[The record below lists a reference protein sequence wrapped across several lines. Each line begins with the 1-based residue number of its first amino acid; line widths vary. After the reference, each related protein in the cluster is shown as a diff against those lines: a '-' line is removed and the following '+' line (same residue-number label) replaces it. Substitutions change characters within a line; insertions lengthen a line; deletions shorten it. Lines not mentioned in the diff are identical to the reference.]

1 MALKYSLKIKD
12 IKWDDLKAYF
22 DTYFFGL
29 FKSILPKKK
38 IKNLDDLRP
47 YIQKQSAWVSQV
59 TLYGYLKTRMGT
71 RYVLMFNDEKFL
83 ASINL
88 AKWNIYSI
96 ALQDLTLFTLSYLKV
111 FYNSQETIR
120 AKEIYEEILNNE
132 ITNGMPEDIVLKGKN
147 IFEERLNKIDWN
159 KYYESWPFNE
169 SALALYEWAP
179 IAENLKILDRK
190 IVLNSMILKWENVQ
204 KEFYQLV
211 KQYE

>member
-1 MALKYSLKIKD
+1 MSLKYSLKIKD
-12 IKWDDLKAYF
+12 IKWDDFK
-22 DTYFFGL
+22 TYFNTYFLGL

-38 IKNLDDLRP
+38 IKDLNDLKS

-59 TLYGYLKTRMGT
+59 TLYGYLKTRIGT

-83 ASINL
+83 ASINT
-88 AKWNIYSI
+88 AKWNIYSV
-96 ALQDLTLFTLSYLKV
+96 ALQDLTFFTLSYLKV
-111 FYNSQETIR
+111 FYDSQETTK
-120 AKEIYEEILNNE
+120 AKQIYEEILNNE

-147 IFEERLNKIDWN
+147 LFEDRLKKIDWD
-159 KYYESWPFNE
+159 KYYKSWPFNE

-179 IAENLKILDRK
+179 IADNLKTLDRK

-211 KQYE
+211 KKI

>member
-1 MALKYSLKIKD
+1 MISRLTSIPIFLGSLN
-12 IKWDDLKAYF
+12 
-22 DTYFFGL
+22 L
-29 FKSILPKKK
+29 FCLKKK
-38 IKNLDDLRP
+38 IKNLDDLKS
-47 YIQKQSAWVSQV
+47 YVQKQSAWVSQV

-111 FYNSQETIR
+111 FYNSHETTK

-132 ITNGMPEDIVLKGKN
+132 IINGMPEDIVSKGKN
-147 IFEERLNKIDWN
+147 LFEERLTKIDWN

-211 KQYE
+211 KKI

>member
-1 MALKYSLKIKD
+1 MALKYSLRIKD
-12 IKWDDLKAYF
+12 IKWDDFKTYF

-29 FKSILPKKK
+29 LKSILPKKK
-38 IKNLDDLRP
+38 IKNLYDLKS
-47 YIQKQSAWVSQV
+47 YVQKQSAWVSQV

-111 FYNSQETIR
+111 FYNSHETTK

-132 ITNGMPEDIVLKGKN
+132 IINGMPEDIVSKGKN
-147 IFEERLNKIDWN
+147 IFEERLTKIDWN

-179 IAENLKILDRK
+179 IAENLKTLDRK

-211 KQYE
+211 KKI